1 MSDGAAR
8 RVRAQLDAGDYRGAH
23 DAALQALGSRPDDA
37 ELLVLA
43 GCAGVEL
50 GREDAVEQLQRATAL
65 QPDNAEAW
73 HHLGEAL
80 ATEGRMEEAGNAFR
94 RAVELNPNDQLALTH
109 LGHTAYATGNDE
121 EAVSLLSQAADS
133 ARGTSTAAISLV
145 DMYRTL
151 GQYDEALAQ
160 ARRIGDADPDDIMT
174 QLDIAELSLTVG
186 KFDDSLAAFGRLREL
201 ESVPENEVYPLQGM
215 LRVELAREDWANAAA
230 LAEQVAALEPQGVA
244 SDVSAFLR
252 AQAGGDDEPADPD
265 EPPPPTREEVDA
277 ALAASLHRYRR
288 MHADD
293 RRLAGEDILG

>member
-23 DAALQALGSRPDDA
+23 EAALQALGSQPDDA

-43 GCAGVEL
+43 GIAGVEL
-50 GREDAVEQLQRATAL
+50 GREDAVEQLQRATEL
-65 QPDNAEAW
+65 EPDSAEAW

-80 ATEGRMEEAGNAFR
+80 ATEGRMEEAGSAFR

-109 LGHTAYATGNDE
+109 LGHTAFATGNDE

-133 ARGTSTAAISLV
+133 VRGTSTAAISLV

-151 GQYDEALAQ
+151 GQNDQALAQ
-160 ARRIGDADPDDIMT
+160 AQRILEADPEDLMT
-174 QLDIAELSLTVG
+174 TLDVAELSLAVG
-186 KFDDSLAAFGRLREL
+186 QFDDALAAFKRLREL
-201 ESVPENEVYPLQGM
+201 DEAPEQEIYPLQGM
-215 LRVELAREDWANAAA
+215 LRVELARENWAQASA
-230 LAEQVAALEPQGVA
+230 LAEQVAALEPQGVV

-252 AQAGGDDEPADPD
+252 TQEGVDEDEDEQPA
-265 EPPPPTREEVDA
+265 PTREEVDA
-277 ALAASLHRYRR
+277 ALAASLARYRR